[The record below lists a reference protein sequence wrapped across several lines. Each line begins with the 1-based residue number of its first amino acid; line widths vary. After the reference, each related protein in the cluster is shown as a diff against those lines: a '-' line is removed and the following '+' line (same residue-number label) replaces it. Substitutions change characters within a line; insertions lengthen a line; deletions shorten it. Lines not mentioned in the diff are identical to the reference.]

1 MKKKELKKINES
13 QILIVGLARNC
24 AKTIEKEIYNID
36 KSFSGFKK
44 KNWFAYIKSI
54 FDIEQFK

>member
-24 AKTIEKEIYNID
+24 ANKIEKEIYNID

-44 KNWFAYIKSI
+44 
-54 FDIEQFK
+54 